1 LIGFAGK
8 EIAVSWSMQADFQRV
23 GARVEVA
30 LVTDDDVTRH
40 HAGQFPP
47 ARVIVQRDSRGARF
61 LVQRRWTVT
70 VNVAHVDAARR
81 QLLLLADHFRYGP
94 GRYSRFLCGQDG
106 GEWFV
111 TALPASACPCT
122 VDAARAALN
131 PSVDER
137 EPAEPA
143 ALLA

>member
-1 LIGFAGK
+1 M
-8 EIAVSWSMQADFQRV
+8 SWSMQADFRRV

-40 HAGQFPP
+40 HGGRFPP
-47 ARVIVQRDSRGARF
+47 VRVTVARDSCGAYFR
-61 LVQRRWTVT
+61 VERRWTVT
-70 VNVAHVDAARR
+70 VNVTHVDAARR

-94 GRYSRFLCGQDG
+94 DRYSRFVCGRDG

-111 TALPASACPCT
+111 AALPASACACT
-122 VDAARAALN
+122 VDAALAAMN
-131 PSVDER
+131 APVDER
-137 EPAEPA
+137 EAPEPA